1 LVFAG
6 EIAQQ
11 ARPSEIAMTR
21 RAILRL
27 NPSQAWLFG
36 AVMLALPP
44 AAVACGYHDDVSLAR
59 GVLNWTYP
67 DALHV
72 VGAMAQ
78 AVSERRLPPPTF
90 GREHDAWGYHRVV
103 RLLDQY
109 AQRMRLVRSEA
120 RPPAFSLL
128 LIEPMLW
135 TRFASEGGELQFQVH
150 VSGPQAGDLVL
161 ISGETVIRE
170 ITNSRLLVGEA
181 YRLGLMRLYGT
192 EEQVLKFLALYD

>member
-1 LVFAG
+1 MLRKAALRPHSSRALV
-6 EIAQQ
+6 
-11 ARPSEIAMTR
+11 
-21 RAILRL
+21 
-27 NPSQAWLFG
+27 FG

-78 AVSERRLPPPTF
+78 AVSERRLPPPIF
-90 GREHDAWGYHRVV
+90 GREHDLWGYHRVV

-109 AQRMRLVRSEA
+109 AQRMRLA
-120 RPPAFSLL
+120 RGDSGPPALSLL

-135 TRFASEGGELQFQVH
+135 TRFVADSADLQTQVH
-150 VSGPQAGDLVL
+150 ASGPEIGDLVL
-161 ISGETVIRE
+161 ISGEDVIRE
-170 ITNSRLLVGEA
+170 ITSSRLTIGEA
-181 YRLGLMRLYGT
+181 HRLGLMRFYGT
-192 EEQVLKFLALYD
+192 EEQIARFLVLYDQVGGRPPIR